1 MRPTTP
7 LTPQVTAVRF
17 TRAPA
22 GDARQGLLG
31 WLRVRF
37 EAEIE
42 VDGACLRRTLDGRLA
57 VTWPQRLDGHGRPH
71 RIVHLTSGVAR
82 RSVESQILDALREQ
96 GVLQ

>member
-1 MRPTTP
+1 VNNSP
-7 LTPQVTAVRF
+7 VISEVRF
-17 TRAPA
+17 TP
-22 GDARQGLLG
+22 ARQLDREDGLLG